1 MSREVAE
8 RRDVPERID
17 SRPLLRRIAAPVAV
31 GLGTVAALGYLF
43 AVDPNEPGHY
53 PLCPTQALLGVD
65 CPGCGLTR
73 ATYAL
78 LHGDVPTALD
88 HNVLVIAIW
97 IAGIA
102 GWTLWLV
109 RAVQGRTPAR
119 TARASALQS
128 RLAMLALV
136 GLVAFGIV
144 RNFVPY
150 LGSGALG

>member
-1 MSREVAE
+1 MSGEVVE
-8 RRDVPERID
+8 RVDAR
-17 SRPLLRRIAAPVAV
+17 SLRRRLVAPLGVGIATAA
-31 GLGTVAALGYLF
+31 GLAYLF

-88 HNVLVIAIW
+88 HNLLVLPLWGAAVIAWAIW
-97 IAGIA
+97 LG
-102 GWTLWLV
+102 
-109 RAVQGRTPAR
+109 RAVRGRSPVR
-119 TARASALQS
+119 SARASALES
-128 RLAMLALV
+128 RLAILALV
-136 GLVAFGIV
+136 LLVVFGVV

-150 LGSGALG
+150 LGSGTVG